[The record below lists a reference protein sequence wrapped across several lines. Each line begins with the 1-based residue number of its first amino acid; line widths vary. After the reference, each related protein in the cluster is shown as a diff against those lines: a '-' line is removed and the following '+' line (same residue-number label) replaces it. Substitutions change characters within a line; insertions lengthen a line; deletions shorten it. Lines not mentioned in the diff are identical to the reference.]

1 MGLEEHRRDGEGA
14 LGVFVLTVSDSRDR
28 ATDRGGPLLVAGM
41 EAAGHEVVGT
51 ALVPDE
57 APAVRA
63 EVARACSDPSV
74 DAVLVTGGT
83 GLAARDR
90 TPEAVEP
97 LFDPPVPGFGELFR
111 ALSFREIGPAAML
124 SRAAGGV
131 VAGRFVALLPGSP
144 KALELALRELLVP
157 ELGHLCAQARTRR
170 TPSSD

>member
-1 MGLEEHRRDGEGA
+1 MGLEDHRREGEGA

-28 ATDRGGPLLVAGM
+28 ATDRGGPLLAEGVEG
-41 EAAGHEVVGT
+41 AGHEVVGT

-57 APAVRA
+57 VAVVREA
-63 EVARACSDPSV
+63 VMRACADPAV

-97 LFDPPVPGFGELFR
+97 LFDPAVPGFGELFR
-111 ALSFREIGPAAML
+111 ALSHREIGPAAML

-144 KALELALRELLVP
+144 KALELALRELLIP

-170 TPSSD
+170 PDSSA